1 MMATP
6 EKKENTIIVK
16 YLFGDSTEF
25 PLQRDFLGLL
35 DDFIDTSV
43 KAVTLENTVLDLKE
57 TIIERRRFKHSVMDE
72 MDNFIL
78 AVENAISGAI
88 AGSKEQ
94 ETIARYGNESRDYLK
109 KFIEDG
115 KTRFSEEVSQEIT
128 QLEEKITNTN
138 QENRKI
144 LESFFIQDPI
154 PITIKKYTIKSAER
168 GYSAKV
174 QVDCE
179 GDISYSFDIAS
190 TEMSFWK
197 GRVKVHDFARGIEI
211 PARMKKPLLK
221 KEIVP
226 DIVSIDDYFLS
237 DLNLCGKDLEVVFK
251 KRPDNSAERF
261 RLKIKFNDELEVA
274 VYHADEKEAE
284 KNIQEIAELKNLMD
298 ISKLREL
305 GEKIIERV
313 NDLYAGKKQLVSL
326 CLGDKDVFED
336 NRIFE
341 LIQKVAELLAPS
353 VAEIKKHSPSI
364 EELSLKAEDESGKR
378 SEIYLKKSHAREK
391 LGEIKEKGDRIFEIL
406 DLK

>member
-25 PLQRDFLGLL
+25 PLQRDFLGMV
-35 DDFIDTSV
+35 DDFLDTSV

-57 TIIERRRFKHSVMDE
+57 AVIERRRFKHSVMDE
-72 MDNFIL
+72 LDNFIL
-78 AVENAISGAI
+78 TVENAISGAVT
-88 AGSKEQ
+88 GSKEQ
-94 ETIARYGNESRDYLK
+94 ETIARYGSESRDYLK

-115 KTRFSEEVSQEIT
+115 KTKFSDEVSQEIM

-138 QENRKI
+138 QENRKV
-144 LESFFIQDPI
+144 LESFFMQDPI
-154 PITIKKYTIKSAER
+154 PINIKKYTIKAVEKGHST
-168 GYSAKV
+168 KV

-190 TEMSFWK
+190 IEVPFWK
-197 GRVKVHDFARGIEI
+197 SRVKAHDFVKGVEI

-226 DIVSIDDYFLS
+226 DIVNIDDYFLG
-237 DLNLCGKDLEVVFK
+237 DLNLCGKELEVVFK
-251 KRPDNSAERF
+251 KRPENSAGRF
-261 RLKIKFNDELEVA
+261 RLKMKFNDEFEVA

-284 KNIQEIAELKNLMD
+284 KNIQEVAELKNLMD

-305 GEKIIERV
+305 GEKIIEKV
-313 NDLYAGKKQLVSL
+313 NDLYAGEKQQVSL
-326 CLGDKDVFED
+326 CLGDKDVLED
-336 NRIFE
+336 NFVFD
-341 LIQKVAELLAPS
+341 LMQKVAELMAPC
-353 VAEIKKHSPSI
+353 VAEIKKHSPST

-391 LGEIKEKGDRIFEIL
+391 LGELKEKGDRIFETL